1 MKCDDQILYY
11 IENNY
16 KTFDE
21 KINFLIVNGLPFH
34 LYPDA
39 ENESLK
45 KSILSNRIYELAT
58 QKEIT
63 KINKLF
69 SQNNISAIFFK
80 GVILSHQLYPKTFMR
95 KVGDIDLFV
104 LEGSFETAANILL
117 TLGYAFAK
125 PEKMLAEHHVVF
137 NNDIFFVELHKS
149 IYHPMI
155 GIDEDFLKLSID
167 SIEINRERFFT
178 FNVTATLLHL
188 LYHLYMDTYLT
199 VGNLYNVFATKSLLK
214 AGRFIYRAY
223 EIALFSEK
231 YFKQIK
237 WDEIINDLKKQKL
250 RVFFETMINDI
261 IEIFPNTFPK
271 SFIDAVNNMEY
282 VIYEKDDLYKY
293 IMDSNSLNKNIDA
306 ILSGYID
313 YQWNNRVYKNLQID
327 SVGGF
332 TLDNP
337 IIKDQEIN
345 NNYLL
350 TCNVQVK
357 KSENGIKLFF
367 KVTNDDFCFSK
378 EKDYDTQTSDGV
390 HLIICGTEKYSYN
403 SIFLFP
409 KIVDDEIVVIPVNV
423 LNSENSEISDLLI
436 STSYQKFETEY
447 IITAVLKNEFLKR
460 NNIEKHFYLGLVIS
474 DCSSK
479 TKRRKG
485 ELILSNP
492 YNEWYNPVYFAKV
505 SI

>member
-1 MKCDDQILYY
+1 MK
-11 IENNY
+11 E
-16 KTFDE
+16 T
-21 KINFLIVNGLPFH
+21 
-34 LYPDA
+34 
-39 ENESLK
+39 LK
-45 KSILSNRIYELAT
+45 KYIIDNYGIDRF
-58 QKEIT
+58 QDV
-63 KINKLF
+63 INKNYLQYQYVEDVHNVKFLLNKANVILLQNELIKIAKEFNGRGIEYIAFKGAILANRLYDNIFTRFF
-69 SQNNISAIFFK
+69 SDIDVFVFPKHFDNALNLLYKNGYVLRYPNVLSGAHHAALKNDKIVLELHRNILNPFTQINETFLRSNLEILNLSGKDVTTFNIS
-80 GVILSHQLYPKTFMR
+80 GTF
-95 KVGDIDLFV
+95 
-104 LEGSFETAANILL
+104 
-117 TLGYAFAK
+117 
-125 PEKMLAEHHVVF
+125 
-137 NNDIFFVELHKS
+137 LH
-149 IYHPMI
+149 MI
-155 GIDEDFLKLSID
+155 
-167 SIEINRERFFT
+167 
-178 FNVTATLLHL
+178 
-188 LYHLYMDTYLT
+188 YHLYMDTWITYSNT
-199 VGNLYNVFATKSLLK
+199 YYVYTTKSLPIVN
-214 AGRFIYRAY
+214 RFFARAY

-231 YFKQIK
+231 YFNGIK
-237 WDEIINDLKKQKL
+237 WEDIVCDIKKQKL
-250 RVFFETMINDI
+250 RIIFNMMINDI

-345 NNYLL
+345 NYYLL

-367 KVTNDDFCFSK
+367 KVTNNDFCFSK

-479 TKRRKG
+479 TKKRKG